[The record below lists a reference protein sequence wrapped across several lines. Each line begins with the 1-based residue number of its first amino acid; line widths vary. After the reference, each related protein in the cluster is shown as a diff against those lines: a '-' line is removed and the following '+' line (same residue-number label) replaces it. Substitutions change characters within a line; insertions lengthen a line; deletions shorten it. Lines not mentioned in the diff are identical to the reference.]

1 MLSGS
6 LRARLGLGRMAAH
19 SSITR
24 SLPPQQRVP
33 MTDLAA
39 TRELFEIP
47 DGVVYLDG
55 NSLGPLPRA
64 TRERIARTLD
74 EEWGQQLV
82 GAWNAADWM
91 GLPEKLGD
99 RIGRLLNAPRGQVV
113 VGDTLS
119 IKVHQALAAA
129 LEASDRKII
138 LTDHGNFPSDVYV
151 AEGLAEAL
159 GRGHEVRRVE
169 PDEIEAALDDDVAAL
184 LLTHVDYRTSRMHDM
199 PTLTRRAHDVG
210 ALCVWDL
217 AHSAGAVPV
226 DLLGSDVDF
235 AVGCTY
241 KYLNGGPGSPAFLY
255 AALRF
260 AGSATPTIP
269 GWLGHADPFAFEPSY
284 RPADGVTRFRIGTPA
299 VLQMAALDSSLDVWD
314 QVDIRHVH
322 EEAIRLGE
330 RLIAGVESR
339 CGQELILASPR
350 DPLQRGSHVS
360 LRHPAGYAIVQ
371 ACIARGVIGDFRSP
385 DILRFGITPLYIG
398 EREIDTAIDVLAEV
412 LEQRLWDDERYRV
425 RRAVT

>member
-1 MLSGS
+1 
-6 LRARLGLGRMAAH
+6 
-19 SSITR
+19 
-24 SLPPQQRVP
+24 

-39 TRELFEIP
+39 TRDLFEIP

-64 TRERIARTLD
+64 TPKRLARTVD

-82 GAWNAADWM
+82 GAWNTAEWM
-91 GLPEKLGD
+91 GLPEELGD
-99 RIGRLLNAPRGQVV
+99 RIGRLLNAPPGQVV

-169 PDEIEAALDDDVAAL
+169 PHEIEAALDDDVAAL

-255 AALRF
+255 AAPRF

-269 GWLGHADPFAFEPSY
+269 GWLGHAEPFAFEPSY
-284 RPADGVTRFRIGTPA
+284 RPAGGVRRFRIGTPA
-299 VLQMAALDSSLDVWD
+299 VLQMAALDASLDVWD
-314 QVDIRHVH
+314 QVDIRQVH
-322 EEAIRLGE
+322 EEAVRLGE
-330 RLIAGVESR
+330 RLIAGLERR

-360 LRHPAGYAIVQ
+360 FRHPEGHAIVQ

-398 EREIDTAIDVLAEV
+398 EREIDTAIDVLTEV

>member
-1 MLSGS
+1 
-6 LRARLGLGRMAAH
+6 
-19 SSITR
+19 
-24 SLPPQQRVP
+24 

-39 TRELFEIP
+39 TRDLFQIP

-64 TRERIARTLD
+64 TPKRLARTLD

-151 AEGLAEAL
+151 AEGLAETL

-169 PDEIEAALDDDVAAL
+169 PDEIEPALGDDVAVL
-184 LLTHVDYRTSRMHDM
+184 LLTHVDYRTGRMHDM
-199 PTLTRRAHDVG
+199 SALTRRAHDVG

-226 DLLGSDVDF
+226 DLLGSDVDY

-255 AALRF
+255 AAPRF
-260 AGSATPTIP
+260 AGSVTPTIP
-269 GWLGHADPFAFEPSY
+269 GWLGHAEPFAFEPSY

-299 VLQMAALDSSLDVWD
+299 VLQMAALDASLDVWD

-322 EEAIRLGE
+322 AEAIRLGE
-330 RLIAGVESR
+330 RLIAGLESR
-339 CGQELILASPR
+339 CGRELVLATPR
-350 DPLQRGSHVS
+350 DPLRRGSHVS
-360 LRHPAGYAIVQ
+360 FRHPEGYAIVQ

-398 EREIDTAIDVLAEV
+398 DREIDTAIHAISEV
-412 LEQRLWDDERYRV
+412 LDRRLWDNERYRA